1 MANLF
6 FPQLSSGSMT
16 QYPIRKTK
24 LVRTIKNILPDGSMV
39 LYADPN
45 AARLVWQLSYVDLS
59 LLDLQAI
66 QAHFNACVGPFH
78 AFTFIDPTENMLV
91 SSADLT
97 AAAWRNSTFMSV
109 ISGVTDPEGG
119 TAAFRI
125 TNGGQADQ
133 EISQTLRV
141 PANFQYCLSLYAM
154 SEEASTIKLIRR
166 GSSVEESSSFSIGSN
181 WTRFVSSG
189 RLSDPATNFTIA
201 ISVGV
206 GQQVELFGVQLEAQ
220 LAPSR
225 YRPTLQS
232 GGVYPTA
239 HWGVSELAVTA
250 EAPNLFSTSFN
261 IEAPI

>member
-1 MANLF
+1 MA
-6 FPQLSSGSMT
+6 

-39 LYADPN
+39 LYSDPK
-45 AARLVWQLSYVDLS
+45 AARMVWQLSYVDLS
-59 LLDLQAI
+59 LVDLQAI
-66 QAHFNACVGPFH
+66 QAHFIACVGPFH
-78 AFTFIDPTENMLV
+78 SFTFIDPTENMLL

-97 AAAWRNSTFMSV
+97 AAAWQSSTLMTV
-109 ISGVTDPEGG
+109 ISGTTDPEGG
-119 TAAFRI
+119 SGAFRI

-133 EISQTLRV
+133 EISQMLQV

-166 GSSVEESSSFSIGSN
+166 GTSVEESSSFSTGPN
-181 WTRFVSSG
+181 WSRLVSSG
-189 RLSDPATNFTIA
+189 RLDDPATNLTIA
-201 ISVGV
+201 ISVGAA
-206 GQQVELFGVQLEAQ
+206 QQVELYGVQLEAQ

-250 EAPNLFSTSFN
+250 EAPNLFSTSFTV
-261 IEAPI
+261 EAPI